1 MMVQRSFSG
10 LFGLSIDS
18 DEEGTAVIRLR
29 ARGMGSPPARGAA
42 AVLLTACLVAC
53 GCGQDAGPD
62 GTTPQD
68 PSSMTE
74 EDYIAHVAALTVAV
88 EEGLSGEEADRRAVE
103 LGSRGYSREQIEQ
116 FAARLSSRP
125 HRWVEIE
132 KEIDARAAELRSG
145 ASGQADTPNLFQ
157 EQS

>member
-1 MMVQRSFSG
+1 
-10 LFGLSIDS
+10 
-18 DEEGTAVIRLR
+18 
-29 ARGMGSPPARGAA
+29 
-42 AVLLTACLVAC
+42 
-53 GCGQDAGPD
+53 
-62 GTTPQD
+62 
-68 PSSMTE
+68 MTE

-88 EEGLSGEEADRRAVE
+88 EEGLSGEEADQRAVE
-103 LGSRGYSREQIEQ
+103 LGSRGYSREQVEQ

-145 ASGQADTPNLFQ
+145 ASGQADTLDLIQ